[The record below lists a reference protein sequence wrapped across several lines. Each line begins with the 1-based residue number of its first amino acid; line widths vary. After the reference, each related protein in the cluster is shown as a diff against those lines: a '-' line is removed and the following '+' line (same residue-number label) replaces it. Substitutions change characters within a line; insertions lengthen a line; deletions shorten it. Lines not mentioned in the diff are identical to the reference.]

1 MVKQLNS
8 ALHEEPRNQRTY
20 VIPLKQ
26 ENSFLEWLRDSGRL
40 IPRGEEEYYA
50 YDEEEEEEIA
60 EIVGHDTYSF
70 EEETIEE
77 LED

>member
-1 MVKQLNS
+1 MVKQLKS

-50 YDEEEEEEIA
+50 YDEEEEEIA
-60 EIVGHDTYSF
+60 EIVGHDTYNF

>member
-1 MVKQLNS
+1 M
-8 ALHEEPRNQRTY
+8 
-20 VIPLKQ
+20 
-26 ENSFLEWLRDSGRL
+26 RDSGRL

-60 EIVGHDTYSF
+60 EIVGHDTYNF

>member
-40 IPRGEEEYYA
+40 IPRGDEEYYSD
-50 YDEEEEEEIA
+50 DEEDEEEIA
-60 EIVGHDTYSF
+60 EIVGNDAYNF